1 MYVFIL
7 DKTEVTLA
15 YDLEYSGS
23 SQERTPSIQMGKMC
37 PRQELAAY
45 RNVEIQNL

>member
-23 SQERTPSIQMGKMC
+23 SQERTPSIQMRKMC
-37 PRQELAAY
+37 PRQE
-45 RNVEIQNL
+45 IQNL